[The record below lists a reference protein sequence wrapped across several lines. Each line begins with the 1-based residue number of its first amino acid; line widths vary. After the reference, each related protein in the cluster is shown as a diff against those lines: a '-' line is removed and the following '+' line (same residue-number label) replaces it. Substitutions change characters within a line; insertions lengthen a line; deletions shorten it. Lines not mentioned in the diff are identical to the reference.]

1 MGVVKVSMTASRVG
15 RSIVTT
21 IVVVGALVAPLA
33 ISWLGL
39 SALYAHELS
48 LSPDGDL
55 DAGGRFGINLLWL
68 WMICLNYLGSFL
80 VGLAVFAWLG
90 DRGLWLFALLG
101 SVIATSGVITLVI
114 VALNWG

>member
-1 MGVVKVSMTASRVG
+1 MGAVTLSVTASRVG

-21 IVVVGALVAPLA
+21 VVVVAALVAPLV

-39 SALYAHELS
+39 SALYAHEVS

-90 DRGLWLFALLG
+90 DRRLWLFALLG
-101 SVIATSGVITLVI
+101 SVVATSGAITLVT